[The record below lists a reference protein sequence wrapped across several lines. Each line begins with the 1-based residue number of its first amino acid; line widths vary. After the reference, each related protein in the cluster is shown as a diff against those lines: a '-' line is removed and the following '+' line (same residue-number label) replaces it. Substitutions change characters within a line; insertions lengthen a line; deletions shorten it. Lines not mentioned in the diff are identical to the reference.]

1 MIRTSAHCLHTPSGH
16 GNRRPVS
23 VLAAA
28 LVVPVLLF
36 AGVSE
41 WVDQWVPKALVTKAE
56 KEHDRRAGERIEAW
70 RKMMADAMNQSE
82 PQKLETVNR
91 FFNRTLRFRSDSK
104 HWKKEDYWAS
114 PYEALATNGGD
125 CEDYVIAKYYSLTRL
140 GVPSSSLRITYVN
153 AIELKQAHMVLAY
166 FPKPDAVP
174 LVLDNLIMDIRPAN
188 KRRDLD
194 PVYSFNAEG
203 MWLDKMKGRA
213 ILMGHPNKLDLW
225 TDLRVRMNLLG
236 MDL

>member
-1 MIRTSAHCLHTPSGH
+1 M
-16 GNRRPVS
+16 
-23 VLAAA
+23 
-28 LVVPVLLF
+28 
-36 AGVSE
+36 
-41 WVDQWVPKALVTKAE
+41 
-56 KEHDRRAGERIEAW
+56 
-70 RKMMADAMNQSE
+70 
-82 PQKLETVNR
+82 
-91 FFNRTLRFRSDSK
+91 
-104 HWKKEDYWAS
+104 
-114 PYEALATNGGD
+114 
-125 CEDYVIAKYYSLTRL
+125 IAKYYSLTRL

-153 AIELKQAHMVLAY
+153 ALELNQAHMVLAY

-174 LVLDNLIMDIRPAN
+174 LVLDNLIMDIRPAD